1 MKEEKISFTC
11 LEGVREEK
19 IKENNIFKI
28 DICFYLNTPIKSK
41 ILVLV
46 MDIIEILN
54 VISGRPQKLHY
65 FYLAFFEKNGPPK
78 SCTLFIWLSLRKLG
92 LNGCSFLPFSLL
104 FFPIMLTKQEKLSC
118 QHNFLSFLFSLF
130 SFLPPFP
137 NKALILIIVVV
148 VVLIII
154 IGTILLLWLYEY
166 DKRHLTIYNKL
177 CWHDSFLCLIGIIG
191 KKRGEDRRNE
201 HLSRPTFSS
210 TQIGQ
215 KWWKNY
221 IRRMQLLRAHFEE
234 RLKFQFYP
242 SQNQI
247 FWILLGYLSKKK
259 IYWI

>member
-1 MKEEKISFTC
+1 MFGRSEGREKKNT
-11 LEGVREEK
+11 
-19 IKENNIFKI
+19 IFKL
-28 DICFYLNTPIKSK
+28 DICFYLNTPIKSRMF
-41 ILVLV
+41 VLV

-54 VISGRPQKLHY
+54 VISGRSQKLLS

-78 SCTLFIWLSLRKLG
+78 SCTLFIWLSLRKVG

-104 FFPIMLTKQEKLSC
+104 FFPIMLTKQGKLSC

-137 NKALILIIVVV
+137 NKALILIIIIIVVVVV

-177 CWHDSFLCLIGIIG
+177 CWHDNFFFLIGIIG

-201 HLSRPTFSS
+201 HLSRSTFLICPNWKKMMKKLYKMSATFGGPLWRKFKIS
-210 TQIGQ
+210 ILSITKSNLLDFIGLF
-215 KWWKNY
+215 K
-221 IRRMQLLRAHFEE
+221 
-234 RLKFQFYP
+234 
-242 SQNQI
+242 
-247 FWILLGYLSKKK
+247 
-259 IYWI
+259 